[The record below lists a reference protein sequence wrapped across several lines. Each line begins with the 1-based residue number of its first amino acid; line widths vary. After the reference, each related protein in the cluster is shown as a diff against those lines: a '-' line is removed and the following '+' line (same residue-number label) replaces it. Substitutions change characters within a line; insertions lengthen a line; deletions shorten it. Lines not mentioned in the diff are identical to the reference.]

1 MASRARRSLEVGGD
15 TRAQQ
20 QADGRQ
26 SRLGRNDRWP
36 SARPAHD
43 WNRLCTSRKRKARY
57 RPGKQSRDLSLPH
70 RNRAGLSL
78 SDWGSWFTGYS
89 GATSVPACAQP
100 GERHPLKELPITL
113 TAVSKHDPARR
124 AAGSSPRRGT
134 GGHGMACFLLADAG
148 SATAPVVDDHCAG
161 GGQGGH
167 GRPEVV
173 AAQQEIHRMRA
184 SRSGRDEDPHH
195 RPGGAAAGAITQSGR
210 PGPVSLVIGRRSG
223 SLVAGGLPA
232 ALARRRGNLI
242 LMKPASDS
250 REPSRRD
257 LALVPDGTFGPK
269 HQGRPP
275 CDRRTECIN
284 G

>member
-1 MASRARRSLEVGGD
+1 MGANPDLVATIGGQVPGPLMTGTGSALAGNGKPGTGPVSRAGICPV
-15 TRAQQ
+15 
-20 QADGRQ
+20 
-26 SRLGRNDRWP
+26 
-36 SARPAHD
+36 
-43 WNRLCTSRKRKARY
+43 
-57 RPGKQSRDLSLPH
+57 PH
-70 RNRAGLSL
+70 RTRAGLSL
-78 SDWGSWFTGYS
+78 SDWGLWFTGYS

-113 TAVSKHDPARR
+113 TAVSKHDPARM

-223 SLVAGGLPA
+223 SLVAGGPPGGLGA
-232 ALARRRGNLI
+232 AA
-242 LMKPASDS
+242 
-250 REPSRRD
+250 REPHPHETSVRQPR
-257 LALVPDGTFGPK
+257 AVSVGT
-269 HQGRPP
+269 
-275 CDRRTECIN
+275 
-284 G
+284 